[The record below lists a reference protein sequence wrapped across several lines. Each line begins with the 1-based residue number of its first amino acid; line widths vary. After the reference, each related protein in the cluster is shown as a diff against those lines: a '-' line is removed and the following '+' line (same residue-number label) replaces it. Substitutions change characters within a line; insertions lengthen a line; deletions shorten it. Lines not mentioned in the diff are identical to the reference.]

1 MWLCQDA
8 LVIPWSAGRV
18 VQEEGEAQD
27 EILSWG
33 ASSDSTYP
41 SWFCPAKEPGC
52 YIFLVCFTGMLQ
64 VPQTGRACAGHNLC
78 SHTAA
83 SWSCPFPTHHPT
95 ARWQTSLLTTVR
107 HCLHMCWLICLAQTQ
122 HTTSTVPQSQQTG
135 SVIKSVKE
143 QQWAGLT
150 YASLFGGRVNFM
162 FTLVL
167 FSANKRFLQ
176 RLLRRRWINSSSNRS
191 CTPPT
196 WCMLCC
202 HQKACFW
209 SFLDNWEGLQLF
221 WVTLLEVSAP
231 KDDTTAWRIW
241 LYDFFVCL

>member
-1 MWLCQDA
+1 MSRCSSYSLKCWQSGA
-8 LVIPWSAGRV
+8 RGGRGTGWDP
-18 VQEEGEAQD
+18 QLRCIQWFNLSLL
-27 EILSWG
+27 ILSSKRARLLYFPCMFYWNVAG
-33 ASSDSTYP
+33 STN
-41 SWFCPAKEPGC
+41 
-52 YIFLVCFTGMLQ
+52 
-64 VPQTGRACAGHNLC
+64 TGRACAGHNLC

-150 YASLFGGRVNFM
+150 YASLFGGRVNFL

-241 LYDFFVCL
+241 LYDLFGCL